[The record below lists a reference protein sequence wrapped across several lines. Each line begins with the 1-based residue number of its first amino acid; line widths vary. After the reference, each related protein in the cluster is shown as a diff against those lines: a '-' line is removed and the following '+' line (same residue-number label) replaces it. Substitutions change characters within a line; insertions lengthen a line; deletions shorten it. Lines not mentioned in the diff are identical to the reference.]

1 MKFDI
6 EAHKAQYHNY
16 FEVVVSPEG
25 EVEYARPSHQTYL
38 IEKAKKADVATL
50 TKIVDK
56 MTEEVSTSY
65 SNKELLG
72 MAVYLQS
79 YDQPRDKFP

>member
-38 IEKAKKADVATL
+38 IEKAKKNL
-50 TKIVDK
+50 HLNREELDK
-56 MTEEVSTSY
+56 SCPTEY
-65 SNKELLG
+65 WAAL
-72 MAVYLQS
+72 AIYC
-79 YDQPRDKFP
+79 